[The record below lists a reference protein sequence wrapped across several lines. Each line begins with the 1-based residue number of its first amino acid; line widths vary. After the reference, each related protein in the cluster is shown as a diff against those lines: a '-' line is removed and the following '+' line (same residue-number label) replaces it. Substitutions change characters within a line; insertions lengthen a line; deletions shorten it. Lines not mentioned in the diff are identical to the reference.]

1 MSASRRPTLAPVWD
15 SATARLTLVVLLPTP
30 PLPDATATTFLTRGM
45 SGVWLAA
52 GPPRAAAVLA
62 VIVTWTSVT
71 HGRLATAMRA
81 WFFRSSLTGQ
91 AGVGRITSKATAP
104 LGSIF

>member
-30 PLPDATATTFLTRGM
+30 PLPDATATTFLTPGI
-45 SGVWLAA
+45 SGVWLV

-81 WFFRSSLTGQ
+81 WLFRSSLTGQ
-91 AGVGRITSKATAP
+91 AGVVRLMSKATAP
-104 LGSIF
+104 LG